1 MDIDRTWLLAQQNAS
16 VPSEIDLGTLYPAP
30 MVRSRSKAYSFT
42 ADVFRPYVD
51 LFFEHMFV
59 IMPVLDRAR
68 LFNPWS
74 ESTERLDTASYCL
87 LCALSAATIVQLDD
101 SIVHLPA
108 THPETCSDASF
119 VEECLRIRST
129 LDFIEDTT
137 TTGVLTSFFLFS
149 YYGNIER
156 HTKAWHYLQESI
168 TMAEN
173 LNMDDERSYEQLDP
187 AEAQWRRRL
196 YWLLFITERAYAVQ
210 RRKHA
215 RLHTSIGM
223 PAVFESDNPKL
234 LHGLVKLADLFSAV
248 DEAFVQ
254 AWRGSRR
261 TSLCNENWLART
273 QKRLDATTTDVIPI
287 GLTETQHLDIAITRE
302 WLHVLAWQMG
312 VSNGLIWTEGEG
324 SMRLDYPVELAKNV
338 VEITSGATPLAID
351 SHGIGMVSFSEHVDT
366 SGLMMLA
373 GTKDLRYCGLPRR
386 CATMHGRY
394 VLIVLQWQK
403 VSYDIARAIVQHT
416 RERVS
421 IFEAFAVE
429 DGPCA
434 GQ

>member
-1 MDIDRTWLLAQQNAS
+1 
-16 VPSEIDLGTLYPAP
+16 
-30 MVRSRSKAYSFT
+30 
-42 ADVFRPYVD
+42 
-51 LFFEHMFV
+51 
-59 IMPVLDRAR
+59 
-68 LFNPWS
+68 
-74 ESTERLDTASYCL
+74 
-87 LCALSAATIVQLDD
+87 
-101 SIVHLPA
+101 
-108 THPETCSDASF
+108 
-119 VEECLRIRST
+119 
-129 LDFIEDTT
+129 
-137 TTGVLTSFFLFS
+137 
-149 YYGNIER
+149 
-156 HTKAWHYLQESI
+156 
-168 TMAEN
+168 MAEN

-187 AEAQWRRRL
+187 VEAQWRRRL

-234 LHGLVKLADLFSAV
+234 LNGFVKLADLFSAV

-261 TSLCNENWLART
+261 TSLCNETWLART
-273 QKRLDATTTDVIPI
+273 QKRLDATTKAVIPI

-373 GTKDLRYCGLPRR
+373 GTKNL
-386 CATMHGRY
+386 
-394 VLIVLQWQK
+394 
-403 VSYDIARAIVQHT
+403 
-416 RERVS
+416 
-421 IFEAFAVE
+421 
-429 DGPCA
+429 
-434 GQ
+434 